1 MREIDYYFYCASPFT
16 YLGHNKICDL
26 AERYKVKLNYK
37 PVNLFAIWDISGAV
51 PPGQRPPVRQRL
63 RLIELQ
69 RLAHWRG
76 LPIKTAPKHWPV
88 DPALADKVVIALVME
103 GHDPRYFLGKVL
115 AGVWAHDDD
124 ISDEAVLASYL
135 SQVGLDSAPALAD
148 AKTDA
153 IARDSRAEHT
163 RRYRRGRGGRAH
175 LCSSWRAL
183 LGSGSHRAPG
193 TGAGERPATV
203 QARLSRRVLP
213 TPAAARS
220 GYFS

>member
-153 IARDSRAEHT
+153 IAAIREQNTRDAIAADAVGVPTYVLHGEPFWGQDRIELLEQALVS
-163 RRYRRGRGGRAH
+163 GRQ
-175 LCSSWRAL
+175 
-183 LGSGSHRAPG
+183 PF
-193 TGAGERPATV
+193 RPA
-203 QARLSRRVLP
+203 
-213 TPAAARS
+213 
-220 GYFS
+220 